1 MNRITRYIMLQL
13 AIGMIFVTS
22 ILTCVIWLAWS
33 LRFVELIV
41 NQGVSAGTFA
51 YLTALMLPNFLPFVL
66 PLAMAI
72 VVTFFY
78 NKMTTDREL
87 VVMRA
92 SGMSQIEIAKPALFI
107 SSIVMILIFAVNFY
121 FLPKSYQ
128 KFREF
133 QWEIRYNYSNVLL
146 QEGMFNSISKDITV
160 YVRERNRNGELVGIL
175 VHDNRV
181 NGRPA
186 TLMAERGALV
196 DTDKG
201 ARVVMFSGNRQVV
214 DKKASSMSILY
225 FDRYTFDMESA
236 GEAAPSRYREARERM
251 VPELL
256 NARTDQTILDK
267 DRGKFLVEGHNRITG
282 PLLSLTFTIAALAC
296 MISGPFTRRG
306 QVKRV
311 TAVAGLV
318 ILLQGLVLGVNSFVA
333 KNLGMAPLIYLM
345 AILPM
350 IICWFVVIK
359 PHVFKRLLP
368 QKNVLVNE
376 GG

>member
-1 MNRITRYIMLQL
+1 MLQL

-22 ILTCVIWLAWS
+22 ILTCVIWLGWS

-41 NQGVSAGTFA
+41 NRGVSAGTFA

-66 PLAMAI
+66 PLAIAI
-72 VVTFFY
+72 VVTFFF

-92 SGMSQIEIAKPALFI
+92 SGMSQVDIAKPALFI
-107 SSIVMILIFAVNFY
+107 AAVVMVAIYAINFY

-146 QEGMFNSISKDITV
+146 QEGMFNSMSKDITI
-160 YVRERNRNGELVGIL
+160 YVRERNRNGELMGIL
-175 VHDNRV
+175 VHDNRIV
-181 NGRPA
+181 GRPA

-196 DTDKG
+196 DAEKG

-214 DKKASSMSILY
+214 DKKTNKMSILY
-225 FDRYTFDMESA
+225 FDRYTFDMEST
-236 GEAAPSRYREARERM
+236 GEEAPSRYREARERM

-256 NARTDQTILDK
+256 KAMSDPTILDK
-267 DRGKFLVEGHNRITG
+267 DKGKFLVEGHNRLAG
-282 PLLSLTFTIAALAC
+282 PLLSITFTIAALAC

-306 QVKRV
+306 QIKRV
-311 TAVAGLV
+311 MTVGGLV
-318 ILLQGLVLGVNSFVA
+318 ILLQGLVLGVNNYVA
-333 KNLGMAPLIYLM
+333 KNIGMTPLIYIT
-345 AILPM
+345 AITPM
-350 IICWFVVIK
+350 LICWFITIK

-368 QKNVLVNE
+368 KKPILAKGN
-376 GG
+376 